1 MDISRMSEQQIL
13 EYLRKTSTSPKSVGT
28 AKGLAIENF
37 FQRHSIT
44 IRCPHCQS
52 AEKIKNG
59 TNGSGIPR
67 YKCRKCGKN
76 YSLTVNTIFDGTS
89 YSVEEMVNAVHAV
102 ITQQSSVNMESNVGK
117 EEVHNSAAWLL
128 VRKIQSILASMRT
141 PLLTGVIEVDEKYIK
156 EAQKGSERLRKA
168 PNGLYHTLTGNPPE
182 EPEDTPSVPRLASS
196 DQSLSISFVP

>member
-1 MDISRMSEQQIL
+1 MSEQQIL

-141 PLLTGVIEVDEKYIK
+141 PLLTGVIEVDEKYIR
-156 EAQKGSERLRKA
+156 EAQKGSERLQTA
-168 PNGLYHTLTGNPPE
+168 CIIP
-182 EPEDTPSVPRLASS
+182 
-196 DQSLSISFVP
+196 